1 MHVYAA
7 RWILP
12 VSAPP
17 VADGAVAVDDAGR
30 IAYVGPRA
38 GAPRAGAPRAGASGA
53 GPVEDLGDAILLPGL
68 VDAHTHLELTTFRGL
83 LEHADF
89 FAWIRALTRA
99 RAEVLTTGDL
109 HDAAH
114 VGVCEGLGAGVTTY
128 ADTAASGAA
137 TLDALDALGAR
148 GIVYQEVFGPDPAQR
163 APALA
168 GLQAQVADLRAR
180 AERAGAAG
188 RVHVGVSPHAVYSVH
203 EELLLDACAWAV
215 GEGLRVAMHV
225 SESAAEIAFLRE
237 GEGPFAGFL
246 RGRGIAVQRRAH
258 SPVHLLAELGVAA
271 VARPLLI
278 HGVQFDASDVALAA
292 YYDCPVAHCPA
303 SNAKLGH
310 GVAPLRALLDAGV
323 RVGLG
328 TDSVASNN
336 RLDVLDE
343 ARTAALTQRAA
354 LRRAD
359 ALTAAEALHL
369 ATLGG
374 ARALG
379 LDHDIGSLAV
389 GKQADLCAFAL
400 DPRDAR
406 ATPAADPAATLVFAL
421 AGRPALLTVVAGR
434 VVARHGQAL
443 GADPDA
449 ATRVRAAATRLA
461 AWSAAPPPRT
471 TPG

>member
-1 MHVYAA
+1 MV
-7 RWILP
+7 
-12 VSAPP
+12 
-17 VADGAVAVDDAGR
+17 DGAVAVDAAGR
-30 IAYVGPRA
+30 IAYAGPRA
-38 GAPRAGAPRAGASGA
+38 GAPDADA
-53 GPVEDLGDAILLPGL
+53 VEALGDAILLPGL
-68 VDAHTHLELTTFRGL
+68 VDAHTHLELTGFRGL

-89 FAWIRALTRA
+89 FAWVRTLTRA
-99 RAEVLTTGDL
+99 RAEVLTAADL
-109 HDAAH
+109 DDAAH

-128 ADTAASGAA
+128 ADTAFTGSAVLGALA
-137 TLDALDALGAR
+137 AFGAR

-163 APALA
+163 AHSLA
-168 GLQAQVADLRAR
+168 GLQAQVADLRAQ
-180 AERAGAAG
+180 AVRAGAER

-203 EELLLDACAWAV
+203 EDLLLDACAWAV
-215 GEGLRVAMHV
+215 GEGLPLAMHV
-225 SESAAEIAFLRE
+225 SESPAEIQFLRE
-237 GEGPFAGFL
+237 GEGPFADFL

-278 HGVQFDASDVALAA
+278 HGVQFDESDVALAA
-292 YYDCPVAHCPA
+292 HYDCPVAHCPA

-323 RVGLG
+323 RVALG

-359 ALTAAEALHL
+359 ALTAEEALHL

-374 ARALG
+374 ARALN
-379 LDHDIGSLAV
+379 LDAEIGSLEA
-389 GKQADLCAFAL
+389 GKQADLCAFVL

-406 ATPAADPAATLVFAL
+406 ATPAADPVAALVFAL
-421 AGRPALLTVVAGR
+421 AGRPALLTVVAGQ
-434 VVARHGQAL
+434 VVARHGHAL
-443 GADPDA
+443 GADPA
-449 ATRVRAAATRLA
+449 AAARVRATAARLA
-461 AWSAAPPPRT
+461 AWSAAHPP
-471 TPG
+471 